1 MARESP
7 LESFLE
13 LGAPPGAVPC
23 ARLHARLL
31 MVEWHLARLSENVE
45 ILVSE
50 LVTNAVT
57 ASRSLDQ
64 AFPVRLWLRSDT
76 ERVLIL
82 VWDASPHMPTCLDTA
97 DDAENGPGAAAC
109 EALSDRWDWYV
120 TPEPGGKVVWAAVA
134 PT

>member
-1 MARESP
+1 MNSGRCLAQCP
-7 LESFLE
+7 
-13 LGAPPGAVPC
+13 

-31 MVEWHLARLSENVE
+31 MVDWHLARLSENVE

-57 ASRSLDQ
+57 ASRSLGQ

-97 DDAENGPGAAAC
+97 DDAENGRGLLLV
-109 EALSDRWDWYV
+109 EALSDRWDW
-120 TPEPGGKVVWAAVA
+120 
-134 PT
+134 